1 MNTVGTVA
9 NNVWFLWSLAFCI
22 GQTGELLNMK
32 YDSRRLEL
40 LWRAAGRVHQEVWIA
55 VPPGVLLGTIHDWHS
70 HTPWLVFFDALSLY
84 VWWIYRD
91 WPDENRW
98 KRRGKKLKDAIAIR
112 AGRLVVVPAR

>member
-9 NNVWFLWSLAFCI
+9 NNVWFLWS
-22 GQTGELLNMK
+22 
-32 YDSRRLEL
+32 
-40 LWRAAGRVHQEVWIA
+40 
-55 VPPGVLLGTIHDWHS
+55 LGTIHDWHS

-84 VWWIYRD
+84 TWWIYRD